1 MKTVLCCSGVPTN
14 MGVNILPEIL
24 PECYPWNVGSV
35 AALEVLIKFF
45 PLPYTYHLCDEIS
58 FFHMGQVIDLIIYS
72 ARSNP
77 CQEKGVKMSTYI
89 IRISSSD
96 RAKRGEKREDI
107 ARQETEL
114 VRQSKTMH
122 CNELRS
128 AGGSSVPATKS
139 RTPAK
144 TQARS

>member
-1 MKTVLCCSGVPTN
+1 
-14 MGVNILPEIL
+14 
-24 PECYPWNVGSV
+24 
-35 AALEVLIKFF
+35 
-45 PLPYTYHLCDEIS
+45 
-58 FFHMGQVIDLIIYS
+58 MGQVIDLIIYS

-77 CQEKGVKMSTYI
+77 CQEKGVKMSTYT

-96 RAKRGEKREDI
+96 RAKGGEGGRGGVW
-107 ARQETEL
+107 AGGHCPAGN
-114 VRQSKTMH
+114 VAGSSSKTMH
-122 CNELRS
+122 RNELRS